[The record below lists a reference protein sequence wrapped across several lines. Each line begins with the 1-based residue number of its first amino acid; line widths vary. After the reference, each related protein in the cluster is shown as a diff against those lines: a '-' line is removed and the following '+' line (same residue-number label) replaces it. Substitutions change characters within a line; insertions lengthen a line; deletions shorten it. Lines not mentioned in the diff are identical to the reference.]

1 MNSRDNIQ
9 NELNDM
15 DSHLPSHT
23 GQNPFAVPEGYFEG
37 LAASVMSKIKGQH
50 EPSASQE
57 IAELSPLLAGIPRST
72 PYAVPL
78 GYFQTTI
85 EELPFLTG
93 EDPKSAILSLV
104 ERVTPY
110 EVPTGYFDDLPE
122 QVLNKLAPKAKVIPI
137 VRRRWMRLVAA
148 AMITGIMGLSGYFYL
163 TQKGRL
169 DANKPIAAQLKN
181 VSIRE
186 LDDFIKTADI
196 ASSSTE
202 TAQRK
207 AADETEVQKML
218 ISVSDRELDVFLSQ
232 VPTDDLLF
240 N

>member
-15 DSHLPSHT
+15 HSHLPSHT
-23 GQNPFAVPEGYFEG
+23 DQNPFAVPEGYFEG
-37 LAASVMSKIKGQH
+37 LAASVMSKIKGEQQ
-50 EPSASQE
+50 PSASQE
-57 IAELSPLLAGIPRST
+57 IAELSPLLAGISRSM
-72 PYAVPL
+72 PYALPS

-93 EDPKSAILSLV
+93 EDPNSAILSLV
-104 ERVTPY
+104 ERITPY
-110 EVPTGYFDDLPE
+110 EVPTGYFDNLPE
-122 QVLNKLAPKAKVIPI
+122 QVLSKVTPKAKVVPI

-148 AMITGIMGLSGYFYL
+148 AMITGIIGFSGYFYF

-169 DANKPIAAQLKN
+169 DVDKPIAAQLKN

-186 LDDFIKTADI
+186 LDDFIKTADV

-207 AADETEVQKML
+207 VADETEVQKML
-218 ISVSDRELDVFLSQ
+218 ISVSDRELDAFLSQ

>member
-15 DSHLPSHT
+15 DSHLPSHKD
-23 GQNPFAVPEGYFEG
+23 QNPFAVPEGYFEG
-37 LAASVMSKIKGQH
+37 VAASVLSKIKGQQA
-50 EPSASQE
+50 PSASQE
-57 IAELSPLLAGIPRST
+57 IAELSPLLAAIPRSM
-72 PYAVPL
+72 PFAVPL
-78 GYFQTTI
+78 GYFQTTL

-93 EDPKSAILSLV
+93 EDPQSAILSLV

-110 EVPTGYFDDLPE
+110 EVPAGYFEDLPE
-122 QVLNKLAPKAKVIPI
+122 QVLNKVAPKAKVVPI
-137 VRRRWMRLVAA
+137 VRRRWMRLAAA
-148 AMITGIMGLSGYFYL
+148 AMITGIIGLSGYFFFA
-163 TQKGRL
+163 QKGRL
-169 DANKPIAAQLKN
+169 EIDKPIAAQLKN

-186 LDDFIKTADI
+186 LDDFIQTADI

-207 AADETEVQKML
+207 AASETEVQKML
-218 ISVSDRELDVFLSQ
+218 TSVSDRELDTFLSQ
-232 VPTDDLLF
+232 VPTDDLMF

>member
-9 NELNDM
+9 DELNDM
-15 DSHLPSHT
+15 HSDLPSHT
-23 GQNPFAVPEGYFEG
+23 ELTPFAVPEGYFEG
-37 LAASVMSKIKGQH
+37 LASSVLSKIKGQQA
-50 EPSASQE
+50 PSASQE
-57 IAELSPLLAGIPRST
+57 IAELSPLLATISRSM
-72 PYAVPL
+72 PYAVPS

-85 EELPFLTG
+85 EELPFLTA
-93 EDPKSAILSLV
+93 EDPQSAILSLV
-104 ERVTPY
+104 ERITPY
-110 EVPTGYFDDLPE
+110 EVPTGYFEDLPE
-122 QVLNKLAPKAKVIPI
+122 QVLNNVAPKAKVVPI
-137 VRRRWMRLVAA
+137 IRRRWMRLAAA
-148 AMITGIMGLSGYFYL
+148 AMITGIMGLSGYFYF

-169 DANKPIAAQLKN
+169 DADKPIAAQLKN

-207 AADETEVQKML
+207 AASETEVQKML
-218 ISVSDRELDVFLSQ
+218 TSVSDRELDAFLSQ
-232 VPTDDLLF
+232 VPADDLMF